1 MRGLRALA
9 LAAAVA
15 TLGGAPGPA
24 GAETIRVD
32 AVGVAPAGPSAREA
46 ALASGV
52 REAVLLVAG
61 ELAREGGARV
71 RETAELEKALGPDLR
86 SYAERYRLAEDRGER
101 PAQLVGDPGV
111 AREYV
116 VVVDA
121 QVDRERVRAAL
132 LRAGL
137 LGPVSPGGVHSLW
150 VTIEGVE
157 AWPTWERL
165 RRTLAARGGSVRPIE
180 FARGVVIAEMQT
192 DESNE
197 AVVERLRRALGET
210 LGISVTESGPGTLRL
225 RVVTAAAPDL
235 DVPAAV
241 PAPAPLAPSAP

>member
-1 MRGLRALA
+1 
-9 LAAAVA
+9 
-15 TLGGAPGPA
+15 
-24 GAETIRVD
+24 
-32 AVGVAPAGPSAREA
+32 
-46 ALASGV
+46 
-52 REAVLLVAG
+52 
-61 ELAREGGARV
+61 
-71 RETAELEKALGPDLR
+71 GPDLR